1 LKNPNYFIYTKKN
14 KGDAEMKLSKLGE
27 YTYLFAN
34 DLRMLH
40 LLAKGEEFL
49 SVHTELEDLYN
60 LMYDLYDFA
69 CESAIAHGEEII
81 NPSSLKETITDWN
94 PIQSQSFTMNE
105 IRDYVTENGNFIL
118 QGICNCGEE
127 YEPYVQSGLDDFAKD
142 ADKIINYK
150 FSRI

>member
-1 LKNPNYFIYTKKN
+1 
-14 KGDAEMKLSKLGE
+14 MKLSKLGE

-40 LLAKGEEFL
+40 FLAKGEEFL
-49 SVHTELEDLYN
+49 SVHAELEDLYN

-94 PIQSQSFTMNE
+94 PIQSQIFTINE
-105 IRDYVTENGNFIL
+105 IRDYVTNNGNFIL
-118 QGICNCGEE
+118 QCISDYTEGEG
-127 YEPYVQSGLDDFAKD
+127 YESYVQSGLDDFAKD